1 MAKIGLL
8 DPMYAKITIGTNDSG
23 AETETYGAAT
33 VFAKAVTATTS
44 INTAKTKFYADDG
57 VAEMVNEFLSG
68 QITFTSDDLEDSVK
82 ADIIGATVAPEGGE
96 VTYKDTDQGSYVRF
110 GFLVRRQKNKAVGFK
125 AVVFTKVLFDIP
137 ADDYETKGESIVFK
151 GTQLT
156 GEIMRNVDHVWKLE
170 SGWKDDEATALAE
183 LKKLLKPETT

>member
-82 ADIIGATVAPEGGE
+82 ADIIGATVAPAGGE

-183 LKKLLKPETT
+183 LKKLLKPVTT